1 MSALIAPPVTA
12 AKTPPGEPNGTEA
25 LSEETAAFDYARP
38 ADIFTRKNAGSQIA
52 ADTSR
57 ANAERARSR
66 STYRNALSYRRFASG
81 AEAIRFA
88 IEELSPQAFA
98 ASVIVSD
105 GDRREAAA
113 IRVLYASVAYPLRR
127 RATSR
132 NA

>member
-1 MSALIAPPVTA
+1 MSARVAPPETE
-12 AKTPPGEPNGTEA
+12 AKTLPGEPNDTEA
-25 LSEETAAFDYARP
+25 SSEEIAAFDYARP
-38 ADIFTRKNAGSQIA
+38 ADIFTRRNALIA
-52 ADTSR
+52 ADASR

-66 STYRNALSYRRFASG
+66 STYRNSLNYRRFASG

-113 IRVLYASVAYPLRR
+113 IRLLYANVAYPLPR
-127 RATSR
+127 RATAR
-132 NA
+132 KA